1 MALKSSPDILAPLPD
16 LITPFLANIFS
27 NKLALDIPNGI
38 PKNLIR
44 YSLASFSTV
53 SVTSFLKELEFSETI
68 SVISSIS
75 WFEILWFIG
84 DFNLLSCESDNSEFK
99 LFFSVVFYLFYFK
112 AKINSWNVFW
122 YPVSPCRTSK
132 IVSFTS

>member
-38 PKNLIR
+38 PKNLTR

-53 SVTSFLKELEFSETI
+53 SVTSFFKELEFSETI

-112 AKINSWNVFW
+112 AKINSWNVF
-122 YPVSPCRTSK
+122 
-132 IVSFTS
+132 